1 MNNLPDVEPFRQRYN
16 ELEIQLSDPEVFK
29 NAHLASALSK
39 EHNTLKS
46 ILSIS
51 DQLQSLETQ
60 LLQSQELLEDQ
71 EFAVTA
77 KEDIDLIEAR
87 IVKLT
92 NKLMI
97 LMLPQDPDAGR
108 NTILEIRAGAGGSEA
123 SLFALD
129 LYRMYCK
136 YCENKN
142 WAVDCLSQSISE
154 SGGLKEVIFMIKGEE
169 AWAKLKFESGV
180 HRGQRVPVTEA
191 SGRIHTSTA
200 TVAVLPEA
208 QEVEVD
214 IDPSELEISVCRAS
228 GPGGQGVNTTDSAV
242 QLLHK
247 PSGITVYCAD
257 ERSQLKNKNKAMTVL
272 RSRLL
277 KVKQNE
283 EREKYAKERK
293 DQVGTG
299 DRSERIR
306 TYNFPQSRITD
317 HRINYSSHALSESLM
332 GDLDHL
338 LDHLHNFDQNLRL
351 EALSKSNA
359 K

>member
-1 MNNLPDVEPFRQRYN
+1 MNKLPDVEPFRQRYN

-29 NAHLASALSK
+29 KAHLASALSK

-180 HRGQRVPVTEA
+180 HRVQRVPVTEA

-228 GPGGQGVNTTDSAV
+228 GPGG
-242 QLLHK
+242 
-247 PSGITVYCAD
+247 
-257 ERSQLKNKNKAMTVL
+257 
-272 RSRLL
+272 
-277 KVKQNE
+277 
-283 EREKYAKERK
+283 
-293 DQVGTG
+293 
-299 DRSERIR
+299 
-306 TYNFPQSRITD
+306 
-317 HRINYSSHALSESLM
+317 
-332 GDLDHL
+332 
-338 LDHLHNFDQNLRL
+338 
-351 EALSKSNA
+351 
-359 K
+359 